1 MASKNEKITH
11 TDSTDE
17 IAKQKF
23 RENYLKKSNH
33 SKFDDFKREM
43 ADRTQQFIP
52 TGLQPLDEALK
63 GGIRKDLTV
72 IGGIPSSGKSA
83 LLGYISDN
91 FAQSGNDVLI
101 YALEMERNELISR
114 SISRL
119 TFELNPK
126 QAKTAIEIR
135 ENGIFSENYSSEEID
150 TINQAIDKYET
161 FDEHLF
167 TKEASTEPLNL
178 KDLAKDIENHIKAM
192 GKPPIVIVDYIQ
204 LLYPGSNDGDFSDK
218 GSVDKIV
225 STLKRYSMAFNTP
238 IIATSSLSRK
248 GYNGEIKFENFKESG
263 LIEYSANVLISLQT
277 VDVDNSGFFEKRKIE
292 LTILKNRGY
301 KKDVKVQLEY
311 IPGFN
316 CFNDYSHETNG
327 LSTRR
332 RRSSR

>member
-1 MASKNEKITH
+1 MANKNEKT
-11 TDSTDE
+11 TPTDE
-17 IAKQKF
+17 IVQQKF

-33 SKFDDFKREM
+33 GKFEEFKKTM
-43 ADRTQQFIP
+43 ADKTQKFIP
-52 TGLQPLDEALK
+52 TGLPPLDEALK
-63 GGIRKDLTV
+63 GGIRKGLTI
-72 IGGIPSSGKSA
+72 IGGMPSSGKSA
-83 LLGYISDN
+83 LLGYIIDN

-114 SISRL
+114 SISRF
-119 TFELNPK
+119 TFELN
-126 QAKTAIEIR
+126 QERAKTATEIR
-135 ENGIFSENYSSEEID
+135 ENGVFSENYSSEEID
-150 TINQAIDKYET
+150 TINKAIDKYET

-167 TKEASTEPLNL
+167 TRDTSIEPLNL

-225 STLKRYSMAFNTP
+225 STLKRYSTAFNTP
-238 IIATSSLSRK
+238 VIATSSLSRK

-311 IPGFN
+311 IPDFN
-316 CFNDYSHETNG
+316 VFTDRCYGTSVS
-327 LSTRR
+327 STRR
-332 RRSSR
+332 KRSSR